1 MKALTLVQTV
11 CKSWNRHK
19 WSWLLAICLLIAVT
33 FTVVMWILNKEF
45 PTNVGFLVIGGLITT
60 ITSLVSER
68 IKRPSQARD
77 LARALYMELA
87 DRVARCCFDC
97 EVPWNN
103 YLSAPEKMNSFR
115 LRKFSPIPPVIY
127 SSTAGQVAILE
138 DDAPQAPQAIIR
150 FYFRLGRGDVTSRT
164 SLLKA
169 SATTKTFRPKM
180 SAFSRN
186 ERIRLLSRDS
196 TRFRR

>member
-1 MKALTLVQTV
+1 MQTV

-19 WSWLLAICLLIAVT
+19 WSWVLAICLLIAVT

-68 IKRPSQARD
+68 IRRPSQARD

-97 EVPWNN
+97 EAPWHN
-103 YLSAPEKMNSFR
+103 YERP
-115 LRKFSPIPPVIY
+115 RKNEFLPLAEIFADPACHLLVH
-127 SSTAGQVAILE
+127 
-138 DDAPQAPQAIIR
+138 
-150 FYFRLGRGDVTSRT
+150 SR
-164 SLLKA
+164 A
-169 SATTKTFRPKM
+169 SCD
-180 SAFSRN
+180 
-186 ERIRLLSRDS
+186 IGG
-196 TRFRR
+196 